1 MGIMLGALSISKI
14 YGSSILIQC
23 WDFCES
29 LSHLKGHGLT
39 GGLTALS
46 NSCFH
51 GQKKVKAIAPTL
63 CALMGSSMAH
73 HANQSFSHARVLM
86 LNWHDIAEKM
96 TFSSMHDC

>member
-1 MGIMLGALSISKI
+1 MLGALSISKI

-29 LSHLKGHGLT
+29 LSHLKGHSLT
-39 GGLTALS
+39 GGRTALS
-46 NSCFH
+46 DSCLSFH
-51 GQKKVKAIAPTL
+51 GLKKVKAIAPTL
-63 CALMGSSMAH
+63 CALMDSSMAH
-73 HANQSFSHARVLM
+73 HANQSFSHARVHM